1 MDPLER
7 FDIISKTYSNPT
19 KIGIILL
26 LLENN
31 RMTVTQMEKYLG
43 VSRSNIYHFT
53 GQMVADGILNE
64 PEVVPKKN
72 YVEKYYTLNVDMIEF
87 KEEDWE
93 EGFNTMSIDA
103 LRLMLSSALLG
114 YSMDL
119 KFHAE
124 RLSKASDEEILRLK
138 EWFNETPSSLLYSTM
153 SALGAKEA
161 KRLLT
166 RMTSELMEGS
176 KKRNEKDSEDVAKLI
191 VVFLPFLKGAM
202 Q

>member
-53 GQMVADGILNE
+53 AQMVSDGILNE

-72 YVEKYYTLNVDMIEF
+72 YVEKYYTLNVEMIEF

-93 EGFNTMSIDA
+93 EGFNTMSVDA
-103 LRLMLSSALLG
+103 LRVMLSSALLG

-124 RLSKASDEEILRLK
+124 RLSKASDEEIIRLK
-138 EWFNETPSSLLYSTM
+138 DWFYEMPFSLLYSTM
-153 SALGAKEA
+153 SSMGTKEA
-161 KRLLT
+161 KRLLST
-166 RMTSELMEGS
+166 MTKELMESS
-176 KKRNEKDSEDVAKLI
+176 KKREEKDGEDIAKLMI
-191 VVFLPFLKGAM
+191 VFLPYLKGTL

>member
-7 FDIISKTYSNPT
+7 FEIISKTYSNPT
-19 KIGIILL
+19 KFGIILL
-26 LLENN
+26 LLENH

-43 VSRSNIYHFT
+43 VSRSNIYHFA
-53 GQMVADGILNE
+53 GQMVSDGILNE

-72 YVEKYYTLNVDMIEF
+72 YVEKYYTLNVDMIQF

-93 EGFNTMSIDA
+93 EGFNTLAVDD
-103 LRLMLSSALLG
+103 LRVMLSSALLG

-124 RLSKASDEEILRLK
+124 RLSKASEEEILKLK
-138 EWFNETPSSLLYSTM
+138 EWFNESPYSLLYSTM
-153 SALGAKEA
+153 SAIGTEDA
-161 KRLLT
+161 KRLLSK
-166 RMTSELMEGS
+166 MTKELIEGS
-176 KKRNEKDSEDVAKLI
+176 RNRKKDDSEDVTKLMI
-191 VVFLPFLKGAM
+191 VFLPYLKGTL